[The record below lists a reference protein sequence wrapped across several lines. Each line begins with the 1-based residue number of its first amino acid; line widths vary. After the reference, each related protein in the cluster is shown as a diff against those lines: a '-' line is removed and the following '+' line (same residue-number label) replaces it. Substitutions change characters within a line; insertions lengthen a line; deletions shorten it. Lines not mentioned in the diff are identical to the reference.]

1 VAVNELLVRTSGL
14 SRIYTLTG
22 EIVEALADVT
32 IDIASGEAV
41 AITGPSGSGKTTLLN
56 IVGGLDRPSAGVV
69 QVRGRDLTAMRSD
82 ELAAYRRETVG
93 FVFQAFRLL
102 PYLTAV
108 ENVALPLLLA
118 GTRRAAAAER
128 ARAGLERVGLAARAA
143 HKPSQL
149 SAGEQQRVAVARAI
163 ANGPALLLAD
173 EPTGNLDDASARA
186 LLDLFAEL
194 RERDG
199 LTLIVATHNAEVAAR
214 CEREIRLRAGRVVE
228 AVAR

>member
-1 VAVNELLVRTSGL
+1 VTEPLVRAEAVSKT
-14 SRIYTLTG
+14 Y
-22 EIVEALADVT
+22 ALA
-32 IDIASGEAV
+32 GERVGAVDSVSLRVAAGTSV

-56 IVGGLDRPSAGVV
+56 LIGGLDRPSAGAIAVA
-69 QVRGRDLTAMRSD
+69 GRDLAALSSD

-102 PYLTAV
+102 PYLTAL

-118 GTRRAAAAER
+118 GVARAAATER
-128 ARAGLERVGLAARAA
+128 AREGVGRVGLAARAG

-163 ANGPALLLAD
+163 ANRPALLLAD
-173 EPTGNLDDASARA
+173 EPTGNLDEASARA

-194 RERDG
+194 RAERG
-199 LTLIVATHNAEVAAR
+199 LTLLVATHNAEVASR
-214 CEREIRLRAGRVVE
+214 CDQEIRLRAGRV
-228 AVAR
+228 

>member
-1 VAVNELLVRTSGL
+1 MTEPLVRAEAVSKT
-14 SRIYTLTG
+14 Y
-22 EIVEALADVT
+22 ALA
-32 IDIASGEAV
+32 GERVGAVDSVSLRVAAGTSV

-56 IVGGLDRPSAGVV
+56 LIGGLDRPSAGAIAVA
-69 QVRGRDLTAMRSD
+69 GRDLAALSSD

-102 PYLTAV
+102 PYLTAL

-118 GTRRAAAAER
+118 GVARAAATER
-128 ARAGLERVGLAARAA
+128 AREGVGRVGLAARAG

-163 ANGPALLLAD
+163 ANRPALLLAD
-173 EPTGNLDDASARA
+173 EPTGNLDEASARA

-194 RERDG
+194 RAERG
-199 LTLIVATHNAEVAAR
+199 LTLLVATHNAEVASR
-214 CEREIRLRAGRVVE
+214 CDQEIRLRAGRV
-228 AVAR
+228 